1 LFRAPQESGEE
12 YNNTHVIFLM
22 QNLLEIHGRA
32 AYLEDYKDRVAMV
45 RTAIQKTF
53 IQVARETVTSAI
65 TRVKNTDGKNLQTKN
80 KKQE

>member
-1 LFRAPQESGEE
+1 
-12 YNNTHVIFLM
+12 M

-32 AYLEDYKDRVAMV
+32 TYLEDYKDRVPMV